1 MYKPL
6 FSLLLVVLVEA
17 ITAVVVC
24 LKDHLMRH
32 LHPDDRDGFEGY
44 DFA

>member
-17 ITAVVVC
+17 ITAVVAC

-32 LHPDDRDGFEGY
+32 LYPHGHDDFD
-44 DFA
+44 DHAFA

>member
-6 FSLLLVVLVEA
+6 FRLLLVVLVEA
-17 ITAVVVC
+17 ITAVVAY

-32 LHPDDRDGFEGY
+32 LHPDSHDGF
-44 DFA
+44 DDHAFA